1 MMLEP
6 SMPLPRKAE
15 IRKQTRLFD
24 DFFQIDEVIVAHER
38 QDGTMSPDERRLI
51 FERGDAVAVLLYN
64 ADANAVVMV
73 NQFKVPTLEARRR
86 DDPNTTDGWITEATA
101 GMINAGETAEQAI
114 IRETL
119 EETGYQIS
127 NPRLISKFFSSPGG
141 TSERIFL
148 YFALVRDSDRAGS
161 GGGIDGEDVTVLQT
175 PLTELMQALAQGTIE
190 DPKLA
195 IGAYW
200 LKDYLKAGADE
211 SCLVESV
218 QITVD
223 DVFARLAKGSI
234 DNPKVAAAARW
245 LRDHLRNREEN
256 KSPLA
261 AIAPVT
267 AAAPAVRSGPLPFS
281 TVRYR
286 VTDRPD
292 LIVGYKTGPVDGIND
307 VDIWVN
313 SENTNMLMD
322 RFIGRS
328 ISARIRYL
336 GSNRDEEGNVIED
349 TIFEALRTAVGPRG
363 HVTIGTVLV
372 TGSGLLKAAP
382 RRVQRIFHVAT
393 VEADPGAAM
402 RGRGDKLKLCVERL
416 LDRAEQENK
425 KIANITLNL
434 CRGWCGLEPK
444 NCESMLIPMMGAGE
458 GGLQVEEVARIII
471 PPAIE
476 RVRNVRLPTLKEVY
490 FLAFTARDKDA
501 CDAVFEQYRSQGV
514 LARAED

>member
-1 MMLEP
+1 
-6 SMPLPRKAE
+6 MPLPRKAE

-24 DFFQIDEVIVAHER
+24 DFFKIDEVIVAHER

-64 ADANAVVMV
+64 VDANAVVMV
-73 NQFKVPTLEARRR
+73 NQFKVPTLKARLR

-101 GMINAGETAEQAI
+101 GMINANETAEQAI
-114 IRETL
+114 IRETF
-119 EETGYQIS
+119 EETGYRIS
-127 NPRLISKFFSSPGG
+127 NPKLISKFFSSPGG

-148 YFALVRDSDRAGS
+148 YFALVHDSDRASS
-161 GGGIDGEDVTVLQT
+161 GGGIEGEDVTVLQT
-175 PLTELMQALAQGTIE
+175 PLSELMQALAEGSIE

-200 LKDYLKAGADE
+200 LKDYLKASAE
-211 SCLVESV
+211 QTRLVESV
-218 QITVD
+218 QMAVD

-234 DNPKVAAAARW
+234 ENPKVAAAARW
-245 LRDHLRNREEN
+245 LSDHLHHREDN
-256 KSPLA
+256 KSPLS
-261 AIAPVT
+261 AIAPAA
-267 AAAPAVRSGPLPFS
+267 AAAPAIRSGPLPFS
-281 TVRYR
+281 TIRYQL
-286 VTDRPD
+286 TDRPG
-292 LIVGYKTGPVDGIND
+292 LTVGYKTGPIDGIND

-349 TIFEALRTAVGPRG
+349 TIYEALRTAVGPRG

-372 TGSGLLKAAP
+372 TQSGLLKAAP

-402 RGRGDKLKLCVERL
+402 RGRRDKLKLCVERL
-416 LDRAEQENK
+416 LERAEWENK
-425 KIANITLNL
+425 RISTIVLNL
-434 CRGWCGLEPK
+434 CRGWCRLEST
-444 NCESMLIPMMGAGE
+444 NSESILIPMMGAGE
-458 GGLQVEEVARIII
+458 GGLQVEEVAGTII

-476 RVRNVRLPTLKEVY
+476 HLRSVQLPTLKEVY

-501 CDAVFEQYRSQGV
+501 CDGVFERYRTQGV
-514 LARAED
+514 LTRAEDGR